1 MDSHKQL
8 PYGFIPPPLASG
20 PQLAIEGAVLDRLRD
35 MFSGDGFRAGQVG
48 DGAGDLEHP
57 VVGAGAEVQIG
68 HGKLQEFE
76 DGRFQPA
83 VLLELARVHARVAR
97 GLRPLFEPLLL
108 PPSGRHHP
116 VADFPGVLA
125 RAVARD
131 LAKVHRRHF
140 DVQIDPVEQGT
151 GNAAQITLDFARR
164 AARFAGHFSIWS
176 VRCCLFATGL

>member
-8 PYGFIPPPLASG
+8 SYGFIPPPLASG
-20 PQLAIEGAVLDRLRD
+20 PQLAVERTVLDRLRD

-97 GLRPLFEPLLL
+97 DLGPLFEPLLL

-116 VADFPGVLA
+116 VANLPGVLA

-131 LAKVHRRHF
+131 LAKLHRGHF
-140 DVQIDPVEQGT
+140 NVQIDPVEQRT
-151 GNAAQITLDFARR
+151 GDAAQIILDFARR
-164 AARFAGHFSIWS
+164 AAGFARHFS
-176 VRCCLFATGL
+176 VRRAVCCLFVKGL